1 MIEEQW
7 CVKGDD
13 IYIFI
18 ILHVYMHIVFV
29 VHDIRISFCVFF
41 VLQKEI
47 CVCASILNCLLMD
60 VIFNF
65 ICNLTN
71 NAFKMQLPGE
81 VFFIFEYFFV
91 QIKTQFLFKKYFFNI
106 VKNDINYAYIFL
118 HYII

>member
-1 MIEEQW
+1 
-7 CVKGDD
+7 
-13 IYIFI
+13 
-18 ILHVYMHIVFV
+18 MHIVFV

-71 NAFKMQLPGE
+71 NAFKMQSPGE
-81 VFFIFEYFFV
+81 VFFIFEYF
-91 QIKTQFLFKKYFFNI
+91 LFKLKRNFC
-106 VKNDINYAYIFL
+106 L
-118 HYII
+118 